1 MYISSKTF
9 DEHGIELV
17 SYFQDLFE
25 NEQKKALIPFPLI
38 MMVDPSLEDNQ
49 LEIKVTLN
57 HINTSILDIE
67 SCIKLSQRYTYYV

>member
-38 MMVDPSLEDNQ
+38 MMVDPSLEDN
-49 LEIKVTLN
+49 
-57 HINTSILDIE
+57 
-67 SCIKLSQRYTYYV
+67 